1 MGRGSIT
8 DRPETRKTEVQAMNP
23 DVIRFAVGTSSL
35 GSVLVGVSGKGV
47 CAILLGGDPQGV
59 ARELRDRF
67 PRAQLVAEGEKLGQ
81 LVATVVGFV
90 EAPALGLDMV
100 LDVRGTAFQL
110 QVWQALGEIPAGS
123 TASYSDI
130 ARRIGAPEAAL
141 EVAQACAS
149 NAIAVAIPC
158 HRVVRKN
165 GALSGYRW
173 GVWRKRALLQRE
185 AAALATTRLPQDA
198 QHPATPRSAA

>member
-1 MGRGSIT
+1 
-8 DRPETRKTEVQAMNP
+8 MNP

-35 GSVLVGVSGKGV
+35 GSVLVGVSDKGV
-47 CAILLGGDPQGV
+47 CAILLGRDPAGV

-67 PRAQLVAEGEKLGQ
+67 PSAQLVAGGEQLGQ
-81 LVATVVGFV
+81 LAATVVGFV
-90 EAPALGLDMV
+90 EAPALGLDLV
-100 LDVRGTAFQL
+100 LDMQGTAFQL

-130 ARRIGAPEAAL
+130 ARRIGAPEMAL
-141 EVAQACAS
+141 EVAQACAA
-149 NAIAVAIPC
+149 NAIAVGIPC

-185 AAALATTRLPQDA
+185 AAAVA
-198 QHPATPRSAA
+198 ATPRSAA

>member
-1 MGRGSIT
+1 MGSVPIT
-8 DRPETRKTEVQAMNP
+8 DRPPNPKTEVLAMIP
-23 DVIRFAVGTSSL
+23 GVIRFAVGTSSL
-35 GSVLVGVSGKGV
+35 GSVLVGVSDKGV
-47 CAILLGGDPQGV
+47 CAILLGRDPDGV

-67 PRAQLVAEGEKLGQ
+67 PSAQLVAEGEKLGQ

-90 EAPALGLDMV
+90 EAPALGLDLV

-110 QVWQALGEIPAGS
+110 QVWQALGEIPFGS

-130 ARRIGAPEAAL
+130 ARRIGSPEAAL
-141 EVAQACAS
+141 EVAEACAA

-165 GALSGYRW
+165 GAVSGYRW

-185 AAALATTRLPQDA
+185 AAALAI
-198 QHPATPRSAA
+198 TPRSAA

>member
-1 MGRGSIT
+1 MGSVPIT
-8 DRPETRKTEVQAMNP
+8 DRPPNPKTEVLAMIP

-35 GSVLVGVSGKGV
+35 GSVLVGVSDKGV
-47 CAILLGGDPQGV
+47 CAILLGRDPDRV

-67 PRAQLVAEGEKLGQ
+67 PSAQLVAEGEKLGQ

-90 EAPALGLDMV
+90 EAPALGLDLV

-110 QVWQALGEIPAGS
+110 RVWQALGEIPFGS

-130 ARRIGAPEAAL
+130 ARRIGSPEAAL
-141 EVAQACAS
+141 EVAEACAA

-185 AAALATTRLPQDA
+185 AAALAM
-198 QHPATPRSAA
+198 TPRSAA

>member
-1 MGRGSIT
+1 VT
-8 DRPETRKTEVQAMNP
+8 DHKTRKTEVLAMNP

-35 GSVLVGVSGKGV
+35 GSVLVGVSDKGV
-47 CAILLGGDPQGV
+47 CAILLGRDRDGV

-67 PRAQLVAEGEKLGQ
+67 PSAQLVAEGEKLGQ

-90 EAPALGLDMV
+90 EAPALGLDLV

-110 QVWQALGEIPAGS
+110 RIWQALGEIPAGA

-130 ARRIGAPEAAL
+130 ARRIGAPETAL

-185 AAALATTRLPQDA
+185 AAAVASMP
-198 QHPATPRSAA
+198 

>member
-1 MGRGSIT
+1 MDSVSIT
-8 DRPETRKTEVQAMNP
+8 DRPETRKTEVQAMSS

-35 GSVLVGVSGKGV
+35 GSVLVGVSDKGV
-47 CAILLGGDPQGV
+47 CAILLGRDPDGV

-67 PRAQLVAEGEKLGQ
+67 PGAQLIAEGEKLGQ
-81 LVATVVGFV
+81 LVGTVVDFV
-90 EAPALGLDMV
+90 EAPALGLDLM
-100 LDVRGTAFQL
+100 LDLRGTAVQL
-110 QVWQALGEIPAGS
+110 RVWQALGEIPAGS

-130 ARRIGAPEAAL
+130 ARRIGAPQTAL

-185 AAALATTRLPQDA
+185 AAALAS
-198 QHPATPRSAA
+198 TPRSAA

>member
-1 MGRGSIT
+1 MTS
-8 DRPETRKTEVQAMNP
+8 

-35 GSVLVGVSGKGV
+35 GSVLVGVSDTGV
-47 CAILLGGDPQGV
+47 CAILLGRDPDGV

-67 PRAQLVAEGEKLGQ
+67 PGDQLIAEREKLGQ
-81 LVATVVGFV
+81 LVATVVDFV
-90 EAPALGLDMV
+90 EAPALGLDLM

-110 QVWQALGEIPAGS
+110 RVWQALGEIPVGS

-130 ARRIGAPEAAL
+130 ARRIGSPEAAL
-141 EVAQACAS
+141 EVAEACAA
-149 NAIAVAIPC
+149 NAIAVAVPC

-185 AAALATTRLPQDA
+185 AAALAS
-198 QHPATPRSAA
+198 TPRSAA

>member
-1 MGRGSIT
+1 MS
-8 DRPETRKTEVQAMNP
+8 P

-35 GSVLVGVSGKGV
+35 GSVLVGVSDKGV
-47 CAILLGGDPQGV
+47 CAILLGRDPDGV

-67 PRAQLVAEGEKLGQ
+67 PSAQLIAEGEKLGQ

-90 EAPALGLDMV
+90 EAPAFGLDLM

-110 QVWQALGEIPAGS
+110 RVWQALGEIPLGS
-123 TASYSDI
+123 TASYSEI
-130 ARRIGAPEAAL
+130 ARRIGSPEAAL
-141 EVAQACAS
+141 EVAEACAA
-149 NAIAVAIPC
+149 NAIAVAVPC

-185 AAALATTRLPQDA
+185 AAALAM
-198 QHPATPRSAA
+198 TPRSAA